1 MALTWWLSNFISL
14 SVERQEAEPASVKKH
29 GRRRRLRAD
38 SGGVERKSWI
48 LMTCSKRRLRQRA
61 NYRGEKT
68 LVFLMIT
75 DGTGKCQQTPELNKD
90 QSRSTIGFL
99 CSASCLKLFFIA
111 VQIGEKDLVFCFCA
125 FFRYMWGVCAFFFFL
140 FFFKVLFLIFFFF
153 LFFLNFFIFYFYF

>member
-48 LMTCSKRRLRQRA
+48 VMTCSKRRLRQRA

-99 CSASCLKLFFIA
+99 CSASCLKLFFHCCSNRRKGF
-111 VQIGEKDLVFCFCA
+111 VFLFCFCA
-125 FFRYMWGVCAFFFFL
+125 FFRYMWGVCTFFFFL
-140 FFFKVLFLIFFFF
+140 FKVFKI
-153 LFFLNFFIFYFYF
+153 LFFPLKKNIIHGGRLW